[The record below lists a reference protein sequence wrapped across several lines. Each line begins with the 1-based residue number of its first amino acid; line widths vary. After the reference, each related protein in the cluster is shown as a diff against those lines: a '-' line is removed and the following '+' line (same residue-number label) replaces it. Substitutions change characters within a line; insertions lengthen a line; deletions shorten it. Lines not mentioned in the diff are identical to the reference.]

1 MGRIVNTKQVNSDSA
16 DAKRDQDQQNTVRPT
31 IRLEYIPLSQA
42 VEWDWLENPKAHDI
56 GGIVDS
62 IQRYGFRDPPEF
74 DATLGSFVQGNG
86 RVKALVAMHDGGQ
99 ERPLYIGATDDGQ
112 WAVPVI
118 FGADAASES
127 AARAFAIDAN
137 NLVVTGGDASFFD
150 LMALYDR
157 DQMAAIAALATEP
170 MVTLDAEALGIL
182 AGSDQKK
189 ESNGLQRWS
198 FVVEFE
204 GEEVLLEELEDL
216 MGMYFMPRSKRK
228 LMPEFFAAMVR
239 SYCADQPVVIVG

>member
-1 MGRIVNTKQVNSDSA
+1 
-16 DAKRDQDQQNTVRPT
+16 VRWEPT
-31 IRLEYIPLSQA
+31 LNGGS
-42 VEWDWLENPKAHDI
+42 
-56 GGIVDS
+56 GGIV
-62 IQRYGFRDPPEF
+62 
-74 DATLGSFVQGNG
+74 AGNG
-86 RVKALVAMHDGGQ
+86 RITALQMMQQQGLPLPRGIQ
-99 ERPLYIGATDDGQ
+99 EDQGEWL
-112 WAVPVI
+112 VPVL
-118 FGADAASES
+118 FGVDAESEAQAQAYCVDS
-127 AARAFAIDAN
+127 N
-137 NLVVTGGDASFFD
+137 SLVVTGGDTD
-150 LMALYDR
+150 LWDIMALYDR

-239 SYCADQPVVIVG
+239 SYCADQPVVIVE